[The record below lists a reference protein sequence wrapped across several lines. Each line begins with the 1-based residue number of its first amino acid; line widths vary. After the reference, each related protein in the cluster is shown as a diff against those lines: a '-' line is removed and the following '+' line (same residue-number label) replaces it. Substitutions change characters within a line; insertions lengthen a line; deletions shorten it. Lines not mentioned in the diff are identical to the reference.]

1 MSTVQMFPP
10 SNGSR
15 NSVTVSGRTYTGF
28 PNQSTPVAASDVP
41 AMQANGWTTGA
52 ANVTTQAE
60 TWAAKLRRLG
70 TAARAPGGNIFNIP
84 RASQLIGAVPWTAGT
99 AVVAAATATQNL
111 TGANFGATQVNDGF
125 GNVYECVVAG
135 TTIAST
141 PFAAPTHA
149 VPTPFTV
156 PETGGTVV
164 WQYIGRQTAPQITF
178 SASSLG
184 YANALAL
191 TGLYPVDGTIPIRFG
206 NGLPSQMFVPG
217 QGYATFGVSASNG
230 TNGPLGSAI
239 TTQGGLPGS
248 YGNFQYPGYSIE
260 FLFDGSKLEMDIW
273 PNAFPLLIEIDGI
286 PLNAP
291 INMTGSAQFMVI
303 DFTNVTNN
311 KNWAVIENGRV
322 NRRIKIT
329 SGQLNLWKQVAWE
342 PTGNITYPYN
352 ADNFT
357 LAIVGDSQS
366 VRYANTYSGLDTYP
380 VITQRLL
387 GLPDAVCSGW
397 PGTGFT
403 ANASITNNTYF
414 GRAILGTNGSNGDLI
429 IHNTYRPI
437 DYIVVQGS
445 TNDNNDSTGA
455 QNGGQAPAAV
465 QAAALTFF
473 QAVRT
478 YFPTTPIFV
487 AGILVAG
494 GRPASAAQIAN
505 ENAVAAA
512 VAQQAASGDELIFFF
527 PISTAANNA
536 APFFIG
542 TGNSGAPTGS
552 GNSDWDTG
560 PDGVHLNTRGHYV
573 YANWLKDQI
582 LAAANQYP

>member
-191 TGLYPVDGTIPIRFG
+191 TGLYPVDGTIPIRLGMGFHPKCLFLG
-206 NGLPSQMFVPG
+206 KGMLPLACQRLMERMGL
-217 QGYATFGVSASNG
+217 
-230 TNGPLGSAI
+230 
-239 TTQGGLPGS
+239 
-248 YGNFQYPGYSIE
+248 
-260 FLFDGSKLEMDIW
+260 
-273 PNAFPLLIEIDGI
+273 
-286 PLNAP
+286 
-291 INMTGSAQFMVI
+291 
-303 DFTNVTNN
+303 
-311 KNWAVIENGRV
+311 
-322 NRRIKIT
+322 
-329 SGQLNLWKQVAWE
+329 
-342 PTGNITYPYN
+342 
-352 ADNFT
+352 
-357 LAIVGDSQS
+357 
-366 VRYANTYSGLDTYP
+366 SGL
-380 VITQRLL
+380 L
-387 GLPDAVCSGW
+387 
-397 PGTGFT
+397 
-403 ANASITNNTYF
+403 
-414 GRAILGTNGSNGDLI
+414 
-429 IHNTYRPI
+429 
-437 DYIVVQGS
+437 
-445 TNDNNDSTGA
+445 
-455 QNGGQAPAAV
+455 
-465 QAAALTFF
+465 
-473 QAVRT
+473 
-478 YFPTTPIFV
+478 
-487 AGILVAG
+487 
-494 GRPASAAQIAN
+494 
-505 ENAVAAA
+505 
-512 VAQQAASGDELIFFF
+512 
-527 PISTAANNA
+527 
-536 APFFIG
+536 
-542 TGNSGAPTGS
+542 
-552 GNSDWDTG
+552 
-560 PDGVHLNTRGHYV
+560 
-573 YANWLKDQI
+573 
-582 LAAANQYP
+582 